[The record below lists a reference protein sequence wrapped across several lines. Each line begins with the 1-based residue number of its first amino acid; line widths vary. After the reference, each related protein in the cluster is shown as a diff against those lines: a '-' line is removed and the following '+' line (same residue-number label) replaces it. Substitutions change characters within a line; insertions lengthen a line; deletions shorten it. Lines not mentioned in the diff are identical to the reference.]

1 MILKIRKI
9 HPIFM
14 NIFVEKVCNL
24 TESRNAS
31 DIEFGGVCFEP
42 FASDILEHSWKT
54 VTIRQNIPVK

>member
-1 MILKIRKI
+1 
-9 HPIFM
+9 M
-14 NIFVEKVCNL
+14 NIFVEKGCNL